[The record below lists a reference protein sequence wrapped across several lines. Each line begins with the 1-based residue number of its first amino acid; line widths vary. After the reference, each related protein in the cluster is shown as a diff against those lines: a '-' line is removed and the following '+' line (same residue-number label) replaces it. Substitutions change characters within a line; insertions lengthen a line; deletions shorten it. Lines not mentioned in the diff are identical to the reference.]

1 MAKVEE
7 YQQMMA
13 WLTRP
18 KSKFQEPRSMDQA
31 ALVDELEPGSL
42 KDEMLKDFDP
52 SQETYEEYLQRK
64 SLGERPFNM
73 NQGGRIGFMS
83 GKSAAL
89 DMTKTLGEASPEDLT
104 LFKKH
109 INEKFSIPKEL
120 FSEDDAIEFLI
131 KKFDLPKA
139 DAINNL
145 KGLNKSEL
153 SMVEE
158 ILIDQNKKFDEI
170 SKLKPGT
177 KGWKSGTGWQAAER
191 SSVLRAARDY
201 ALYGK
206 ENLDALT
213 EGSFPGKKYWELG
226 GRKRPD
232 TPHTGMKEQIKRQ
245 MKTKVKELIDEY
257 PQLRNLYLEALDKKT
272 GGKNLTTTSGRNFL
286 RQRQIGAMDEA
297 LKALPKD
304 LKNNIIS
311 NINITAKEVSV
322 ADGIPTFKTGP
333 LDHGAPSGY
342 KTTSTPATDMLE
354 LKYGTGPEGRYN
366 QFVDEVKEFYTY
378 PRSGGPKDQFSYAR
392 KAGMEIK
399 DIKNRYFPDFSDKY
413 VEKIIT
419 NTAKKEG
426 INTVRPAVE
435 DYVKTLKKDLRKPVS
450 KAAKDI
456 ARQRAALDPTGVWKG
471 FPKGVKKGK
480 MHHMFGKDTGET
492 LSRLMVDFS
501 DETAWGS
508 LEDALKN
515 LDIEKRGLD
524 LTTDAGRRRLAV
536 IQDTEKR
543 ILKGKDVTGRTL
555 KSRKTGETFPISN
568 IRREKF
574 KLERPGRKGKLG
586 YEKFTIDDAGKVTK
600 ARKGTDLSKTVAA
613 QHWDDVKSLANVDFK
628 TLKKGSPEW
637 TKIRK
642 VMENAYGDIGKTINN
657 LNPREIGTIC
667 SAIRALPGFSSGG
680 SAKCITK
687 INKAFLERP
696 DDLMRSLARISKP
709 SGKLKGVVNMAKTLG
724 RGTGWFA
731 LGELAF
737 AVPWAAG
744 SYALGANK
752 DEIISD
758 ITYGLLGKDKE
769 EQLKAADPLY
779 GLPKEIM
786 QDYKAYQDIVRR
798 TDQGLVGT
806 RMGAK
811 PGALKKATQSL
822 YEKQKPFINEKGEF
836 DMELFSKQ
844 QDKNRKAEEDWEK
857 EKIKRKEERG
867 LWNPQY
873 DVFTDELMAAEGGI
887 ASLKK

>member
-18 KSKFQEPRSMDQA
+18 KSKFQEPRSMDLA
-31 ALVDELEPGSL
+31 D
-42 KDEMLKDFDP
+42 
-52 SQETYEEYLQRK
+52 
-64 SLGERPFNM
+64 
-73 NQGGRIGFMS
+73 GGRIGFEP
-83 GKSAAL
+83 GGSAAL
-89 DMTKTLGEASPEDLT
+89 DMTKTLEEASPEDLT

-120 FSEDDAIEFLI
+120 FTEDDAIEFLI
-131 KKFDLPKA
+131 KKYNLPKA

-145 KGLNKSEL
+145 KGLDKSEL

-177 KGWKSGTGWQAAER
+177 KGWKSGTGWQSAER

-245 MKTKVKELIDEY
+245 MKTKVKGLIDES
-257 PQLRNLYLEALDKKT
+257 PQLRNLYKEILDKKI
-272 GGKNLTTTSGRNFL
+272 GGKNLTGKSGENFL

-297 LKALPKD
+297 LKALPKG
-304 LKNNIIS
+304 LKNNIIA
-311 NINITAKEVSV
+311 NINITAKEVGV

-333 LDHGAPSGY
+333 
-342 KTTSTPATDMLE
+342 ATDMLE
-354 LKYGTGPEGRYN
+354 LQYGTGPEGRYN
-366 QFVDEVKEFYTY
+366 QFVDEVREFYTY

-392 KAGMEIK
+392 KAGMEVK
-399 DIKNRYFPDFSDKY
+399 DIKARYFPDFSDKY

-450 KAAKDI
+450 EAARISASKRD
-456 ARQRAALDPTGVWKG
+456 ALDPTKVWKFETHAKG
-471 FPKGVKKGK
+471 GPKRVGK

-492 LSRLMVDFS
+492 LSRLMLDTA
-501 DETAWGS
+501 DETGWS
-508 LEDALKN
+508 SMENALKN
-515 LDIEKRGLD
+515 LDLEKRGLD
-524 LTTDAGRRRLAV
+524 LTKDADRRRLAI

-543 ILKGKDVTGRTL
+543 ILKGKDVTGRTMI
-555 KSRKTGETFPISN
+555 SRRTGEVVPLDN
-568 IRREKF
+568 IKRESF
-574 KLERPGRKGKLG
+574 KLERQGRKGKLG
-586 YEKFTIDDAGKVTK
+586 YEKFSIDDAGNVTK
-600 ARKGTDLSKTVAA
+600 SRKGADLSKTVAA

-667 SAIRALPGFSSGG
+667 RAIRALPGFSSGG

-724 RGTGWFA
+724 KGTGWFL
-731 LGELAF
+731 LGEAAF

-758 ITYGLLGKDKE
+758 LTWGLLGKDKE
-769 EQLKAADPLY
+769 EQLKASDPLY
-779 GLPKEIM
+779 GLTEKVM
-786 QDYKAYQDIVRR
+786 QDYTAYEDTASR

-822 YEKQKPFINEKGEF
+822 LETQKPFINEQGEF
-836 DMELFSKQ
+836 DMDKYNKQ
-844 QDKNRKAEEDWEK
+844 KAKDIDAAANWEK

-867 LWNPQY
+867 LWNPDY
-873 DVFTDELMAAEGGI
+873 DVFRDDLMAAEGGI
-887 ASLKK
+887 ASLRRK